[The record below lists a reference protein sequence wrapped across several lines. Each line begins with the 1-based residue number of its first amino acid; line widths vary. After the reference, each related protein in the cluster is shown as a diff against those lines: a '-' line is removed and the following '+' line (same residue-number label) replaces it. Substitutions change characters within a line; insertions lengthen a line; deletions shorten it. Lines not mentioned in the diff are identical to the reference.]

1 MANTVLIIGNG
12 FDIDLGLKSKYSDFI
27 LGSEWKNVCELIKE
41 RFPEKFH
48 TISLLMH
55 LLGASGNKKL
65 WFDVEYEIHEFI
77 KKYPIKVSQI
87 SDSHSGL
94 AKKEFILLRKTLA
107 DYLKRITT
115 EFILDKSKW
124 SYQLLKA
131 LEKSNDEVKIFTFN
145 YTNICKLCKI
155 PQLDV
160 TYIHGCLEDD
170 DIILG
175 CERIGLEFF
184 PKPFNF
190 LRKSD
195 MVSRP
200 NNIIIELLE
209 ANEVI
214 FFGHSLNV
222 FDYTYFE
229 EFFSSIRFPIEH
241 KLNLTFITRNQNSES
256 DIRDNLRDQGIP
268 VQNLFKSNIKTTFIH
283 TAPEDSEM
291 SSEQDKWNILI
302 QRIKEK

>member
-12 FDIDLGLKSKYSDFI
+12 FDIDLGLKSKYTDFI
-27 LGSEWKNVCELIKE
+27 LGSEWKNVCKLIKE
-41 RFPEKFH
+41 HFPENFH

-55 LLGASGNKKL
+55 LIGASGNKKL

-77 KKYPIKVSQI
+77 KDYPIKESQI
-87 SDSHSGL
+87 SEKHSGL
-94 AKKEFILLRKTLA
+94 TKEEFIMLKRALSE
-107 DYLKRITT
+107 YLKRISS
-115 EFILDKSKW
+115 EFILDTNKW
-124 SYQLLKA
+124 SYLLLKA
-131 LEKSNDEVKIFTFN
+131 LQECNDDVNIFTFN
-145 YTNICKLCKI
+145 YTNCCRLCKL

-160 TYIHGCLEDD
+160 TYIHGSLDD
-170 DIILG
+170 NDIILG
-175 CERIGLEFF
+175 CERIGREYF

-200 NNIIIELLE
+200 NNIIEELLE

-241 KLNLTFITRNQNSES
+241 KLYLTIITRNQNSES
-256 DIRDNLRDQGIP
+256 NIRDNLRDQGIQ
-268 VQNLFKSNIKTTFIH
+268 VQNLFKSNIKAAFIH
-283 TAPEDSEM
+283 SEPEEF
-291 SSEQDKWNILI
+291 EKKRERDKWAALI

>member
-1 MANTVLIIGNG
+1 MANIVLILGNG
-12 FDIDLGLKSKYSDFI
+12 FDVDLGLKSKYTDFI
-27 LGSEWKNVCELIKE
+27 LGDEWKNVCELVK
-41 RFPEKFH
+41 EKFSDKFQ

-55 LLGASGNKKL
+55 MLEASEEKKL

-77 KKYPIKVSQI
+77 KNYPIKVSQM

-94 AKKEFILLRKTLA
+94 TKEEFVMLRRALS
-107 DYLKRITT
+107 DYLKRISS
-115 EFILDKSKW
+115 EFILDTTKW
-124 SYQLLKA
+124 SYLLLKV
-131 LEKSNDEVKIFTFN
+131 LQECNDEVKIFTFN
-145 YTNICKLCKI
+145 YTNSCKLCKL

-160 TYIHGCLEDD
+160 TYIHGSLEDN

-175 CERIGLEFF
+175 CERIGQEFF

-195 MVSRP
+195 MFSRP
-200 NNIIIELLE
+200 NNIIEKLLE

-229 EFFSSIRFPIEH
+229 EFFSSICFPIEH
-241 KLNLTFITRNQNSES
+241 NLYLTIITRNQKSES
-256 DIRDNLRDQGIP
+256 DIRDNLRDQGIQ
-268 VQNLFKSNIKTTFIH
+268 VQNLFKSNIKATFIH
-283 TAPEDSEM
+283 TDSEK
-291 SSEQDKWNILI
+291 SRELDKWETLI
-302 QRIKEK
+302 KRIKK